1 MAFIDEPVVMEGG
14 DGCARK
20 MGQWVAF
27 IRCDISDD
35 HRLYA
40 RTVTVDELFL
50 TSRPLGDDPILRALG
65 GTFHLSGY
73 RDFCPLSIVS

>member
-1 MAFIDEPVVMEGG
+1 MASIDEPVVMERG

-40 RTVTVDELFL
+40 REVTVDKLYL
-50 TSRPLGDDPILRALG
+50 TGRTLGNDPILRALG